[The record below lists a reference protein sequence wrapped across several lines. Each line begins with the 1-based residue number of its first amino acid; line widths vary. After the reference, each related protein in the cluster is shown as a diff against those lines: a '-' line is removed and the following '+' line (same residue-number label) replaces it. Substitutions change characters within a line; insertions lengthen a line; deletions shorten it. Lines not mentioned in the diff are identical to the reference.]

1 MLYTDTALAWQT
13 SWIVKLTKK
22 NKNKEQECSS
32 PKQANALML
41 DMEWVIFTVTV
52 AQTNMKKDPV
62 AFHHFFVAMP
72 PKKTN
77 AVNSVVSDLIRAA
90 AGAGAR
96 NVSDEDVDKYV
107 ADLILKE
114 AEEKRKK
121 YNQVGVK
128 AYQPDT

>member
-1 MLYTDTALAWQT
+1 MLNT
-13 SWIVKLTKK
+13 
-22 NKNKEQECSS
+22 
-32 PKQANALML
+32 
-41 DMEWVIFTVTV
+41 EWMIIIVTV
-52 AQTNMKKDPV
+52 ANLSMKR
-62 AFHHFFVAMP
+62 FNQHLSHILHFSVSMP

-90 AGAGAR
+90 AGASAR

-128 AYQPDT
+128 AYQPNT

>member
-1 MLYTDTALAWQT
+1 MDDLHCDRCQ
-13 SWIVKLTKK
+13 SI
-22 NKNKEQECSS
+22 
-32 PKQANALML
+32 
-41 DMEWVIFTVTV
+41 
-52 AQTNMKKDPV
+52 MKKGQFNVSPIL
-62 AFHHFFVAMP
+62 HFFVSMP

-90 AGAGAR
+90 AGASAR
-96 NVSDEDVDKYV
+96 NVSDQDVDKYV

-128 AYQPDT
+128 AYQPNT